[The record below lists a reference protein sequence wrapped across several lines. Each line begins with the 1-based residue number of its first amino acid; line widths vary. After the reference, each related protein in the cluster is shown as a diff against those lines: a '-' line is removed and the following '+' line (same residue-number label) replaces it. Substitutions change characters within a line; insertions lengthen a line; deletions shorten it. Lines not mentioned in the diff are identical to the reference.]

1 MTSKDN
7 CDYMLLEA
15 AGKTPASNE
24 LHTYIR
30 TRYDRALMKNTDS
43 GTQWKK
49 SKSKM
54 LTGSIIGL
62 WMPSFKLDYAK
73 RWKRLTT
80 VDQHGVVLQ
89 SEGCGS

>member
-43 GTQWKK
+43 GTQWKNRSQK
-49 SKSKM
+49 
-54 LTGSIIGL
+54 
-62 WMPSFKLDYAK
+62 
-73 RWKRLTT
+73 
-80 VDQHGVVLQ
+80 
-89 SEGCGS
+89 C